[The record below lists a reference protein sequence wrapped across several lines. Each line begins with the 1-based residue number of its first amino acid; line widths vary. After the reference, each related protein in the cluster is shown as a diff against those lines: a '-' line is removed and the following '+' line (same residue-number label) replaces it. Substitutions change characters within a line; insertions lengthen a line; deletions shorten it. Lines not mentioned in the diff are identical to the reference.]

1 MPVYVLLTK
10 FSPRAL
16 RSVLDDPPALNG
28 IRETLEAYEAKI
40 IGDFRLMGAY
50 DHCTVFDVTDNFR
63 AYKACLEQDLGL
75 IDETRILPAI
85 DLPLFVKLIESEG
98 GTVGPHPWQ
107 VSLWAKTLRV
117 AFRWHGYT
125 RWVNQA
131 CKPLHISGRERF
143 HDVHGACIVVGNHT
157 SHLDGLALRHAL
169 PQRVKWN
176 IYSGAAA
183 DRWFIKG
190 RPELVMQPWYQS
202 LVMATFPI
210 QRGGGSRAL
219 DYPKWLIEQG
229 ASILIFPEGTRSTSR
244 KLAKF
249 RHGASI
255 LAIET
260 GLPVVPC
267 YLYGLNKLRPKGSRE
282 VKPGPAWAHFLPP
295 LRFGPDTSVPEATI
309 AIYRAL
315 NGVHERVMADGPE
328 ALAAL

>member
-1 MPVYVLLTK
+1 
-10 FSPRAL
+10 L
-16 RSVLDDPPALNG
+16 RL
-28 IRETLEAYEAKI
+28 
-40 IGDFRLMGAY
+40 
-50 DHCTVFDVTDNFR
+50 
-63 AYKACLEQDLGL
+63 
-75 IDETRILPAI
+75 
-85 DLPLFVKLIESEG
+85 
-98 GTVGPHPWQ
+98 
-107 VSLWAKTLRV
+107 

-125 RWVNQA
+125 RWVNEA
-131 CKPLHISGRERF
+131 CKPLHVSGRERF
-143 HDVHGACIVVGNHT
+143 REVKGACIVVGNHT

-169 PQRVKWN
+169 PQRIKWN

-183 DRWFIKG
+183 DRWFVKG

-202 LVMATFPI
+202 LVLATFPI

-219 DYPKWLIEQG
+219 DYPKWLIDRG

-255 LAIET
+255 LAIEK

-295 LRFGPDTSVPEATI
+295 LRFDADTPVPEATF

-328 ALAAL
+328 ALSAL